1 MLWEDL
7 RADQLE
13 AARLATAGTC
23 IVPLGVIEK
32 HGGHLPLGTDL
43 FIGRGVAIAAAAR
56 EPAVVF
62 PPYYFGQIA
71 EARHVPGTISIDHSL
86 MFRLLENVLDE
97 IARNGFPK
105 IILLN
110 AHGGNSH
117 FLNYFIQSTL
127 QRQRDPQYA
136 VYGINLMADGP
147 ELARRKQAI
156 LGSDDLG
163 DHAGNY
169 ETALMMALRP
179 ELVAMDRVAREE
191 SGSRGRLDHFKDPAT
206 GLKNIYTG
214 IWWYADHPT
223 HFAGDPAAASAEKGN
238 ALLEL
243 LVEETAQ
250 KISIIKEDGVTQEL
264 LREFFEQSR

>member
-7 RADQLE
+7 RADQFE
-13 AARLATAGTC
+13 MARLATAGTC

-43 FIGRGVAIAAAAR
+43 FIGRGVALAAAAR

-71 EARHVPGTISIDHSL
+71 EARHVPGTISIDHAL

-97 IARNGFPK
+97 IARNGFHK

-127 QRQRDPQYA
+127 QRDSGYA

-147 ELARRKQAI
+147 ELIRRKQAI

-169 ETALMMALRP
+169 ETALVMALRP
-179 ELVAMDRVAREE
+179 ELVVMDQVERDEIE
-191 SGSRGRLDHFKDPAT
+191 SRGRLDHFKDPAT
-206 GLKNIYTG
+206 DLKNIYTG

-223 HFAGDPAAASAEKGN
+223 HFAGDPSAASADKGN

-243 LVEETAQ
+243 LAEETAQ
-250 KISIIKEDGVTQEL
+250 KIRIIKEDGVTQEL
-264 LREFFEQSR
+264 FKEFFEQSR